1 MFVVAVQ
8 HLGQRKPAVEA
19 SFEQAQHFVEHIVV
33 SAVMAAEHIV
43 LAERELVLAGVAQLH
58 IVFEQVEV
66 QELVL
71 VLVLVLVLERQ
82 QEEQTDIL
90 PVGGAEQA
98 RQEQA
103 ESAEWVVPEQ

>member
-71 VLVLVLVLERQ
+71 VLERQ